1 MYGMYQIMLICGK
14 LLLQAECCCV
24 AGGLMLARLVY
35 GVWCSGGCS
44 NLRGQRRD
52 GSSLQSPVT
61 FTLQLG
67 TTTMAGNIRELK
79 WVIIRAS
86 NEPSRRSKLY
96 HYGERPY

>member
-1 MYGMYQIMLICGK
+1 M
-14 LLLQAECCCV
+14 
-24 AGGLMLARLVY
+24 VY
-35 GVWCSGGCS
+35 GVVGGCS